1 MIKNKLIGKIG
12 CLLMLVWASV
22 SLHAQSIE
30 LLGLYSNGSAGQL
43 KAKVELAGKQIKSV
57 TSYAYRMSDGFA
69 TTDSDYE
76 LIEGSFL
83 TVDVEMQT
91 GDYAYR
97 MEVVLDDDTRLLT
110 ECVNQANTE
119 AFMWL
124 GDYQWTEA
132 TTAVA
137 GTLPG
142 VDRCFG
148 TDQNLQTSDKT
159 YYKGVSSKGGQIIYD
174 LPEEMNF
181 RKFDMVLG
189 TQNGSGNLK
198 FMFYCNDGKKLDFT
212 VNSNAIKSIS
222 TADYPAFIPH
232 LPLTKIRLDF
242 TNNSNAIGNYNLAR
256 LYMERT

>member
-69 TTDSDYE
+69 TTASDYE

-83 TVDVEMQT
+83 TADVEMQT

-110 ECVNQANTE
+110 ECVN
-119 AFMWL
+119 L
-124 GDYQWTEA
+124 S
-132 TTAVA
+132 
-137 GTLPG
+137 L
-142 VDRCFG
+142 
-148 TDQNLQTSDKT
+148 
-159 YYKGVSSKGGQIIYD
+159 IHI
-174 LPEEMNF
+174 
-181 RKFDMVLG
+181 
-189 TQNGSGNLK
+189 
-198 FMFYCNDGKKLDFT
+198 
-212 VNSNAIKSIS
+212 
-222 TADYPAFIPH
+222 
-232 LPLTKIRLDF
+232 
-242 TNNSNAIGNYNLAR
+242 
-256 LYMERT
+256 

>member
-69 TTDSDYE
+69 TTASDYE

-83 TVDVEMQT
+83 TADVEMQT

-110 ECVNQANTE
+110 ECVNQANTLE
-119 AFMWL
+119 HCPV
-124 GDYQWTEA
+124 WT
-132 TTAVA
+132 VA
-137 GTLPG
+137 SVRT
-142 VDRCFG
+142 RICR
-148 TDQNLQTSDKT
+148 QT
-159 YYKGVSSKGGQIIYD
+159 
-174 LPEEMNF
+174 
-181 RKFDMVLG
+181 
-189 TQNGSGNLK
+189 
-198 FMFYCNDGKKLDFT
+198 
-212 VNSNAIKSIS
+212 
-222 TADYPAFIPH
+222 
-232 LPLTKIRLDF
+232 IRLTIKEF
-242 TNNSNAIGNYNLAR
+242 PAR
-256 LYMERT
+256 VVKSSMTSRKK

>member
-1 MIKNKLIGKIG
+1 MR
-12 CLLMLVWASV
+12 
-22 SLHAQSIE
+22 E
-30 LLGLYSNGSAGQL
+30 PGQ
-43 KAKVELAGKQIKSV
+43 
-57 TSYAYRMSDGFA
+57 Y
-69 TTDSDYE
+69 
-76 LIEGSFL
+76 GSF
-83 TVDVEMQT
+83 Q
-91 GDYAYR
+91 
-97 MEVVLDDDTRLLT
+97 
-110 ECVNQANTE
+110 
-119 AFMWL
+119 WL

-189 TQNGSGNLK
+189 TQNGSRNLK
-198 FMFYCNDGKKLDFT
+198 FMFYCNEGKKLDFT

-222 TADYPAFIPH
+222 TADYQTFYSK
-232 LPLTKIRLDF
+232 L
-242 TNNSNAIGNYNLAR
+242 AIDKNQVG
-256 LYMERT
+256 LYE

>member
-1 MIKNKLIGKIG
+1 
-12 CLLMLVWASV
+12 MLVWASV

-69 TTDSDYE
+69 TTASDYE

-83 TVDVEMQT
+83 TADVEMQT

-148 TDQNLQTSDKT
+148 TDQNLQTNDKT

-198 FMFYCNDGKKLDFT
+198 FMFYCNDGKNWT
-212 VNSNAIKSIS
+212 S
-222 TADYPAFIPH
+222 
-232 LPLTKIRLDF
+232 PLIQ
-242 TNNSNAIGNYNLAR
+242 
-256 LYMERT
+256 MQ

>member
-43 KAKVELAGKQIKSV
+43 KAKVEL
-57 TSYAYRMSDGFA
+57 
-69 TTDSDYE
+69 
-76 LIEGSFL
+76 
-83 TVDVEMQT
+83 QT

-148 TDQNLQTSDKT
+148 TDQNLQTNDKT

-174 LPEEMNF
+174 LPEEMNWEH
-181 RKFDMVLG
+181 RMAAGIL
-189 TQNGSGNLK
+189 
-198 FMFYCNDGKKLDFT
+198 
-212 VNSNAIKSIS
+212 NSCSIVMTEKNWTS
-222 TADYPAFIPH
+222 
-232 LPLTKIRLDF
+232 PLIQ
-242 TNNSNAIGNYNLAR
+242 
-256 LYMERT
+256 MQ